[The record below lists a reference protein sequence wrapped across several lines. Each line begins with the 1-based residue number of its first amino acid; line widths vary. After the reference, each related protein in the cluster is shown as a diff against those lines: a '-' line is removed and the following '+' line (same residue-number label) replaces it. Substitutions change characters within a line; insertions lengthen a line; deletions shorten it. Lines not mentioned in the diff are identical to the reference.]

1 MIPFVL
7 GPIALSYLYFVL
19 SFFFFSDGTKT
30 VRYTPP
36 VEGDYFVNVNFNK
49 TPVPDS
55 PFKADVE
62 PPTDANRVRAYG
74 PGLRPEGVKVGD
86 NGSFKIDTQGA
97 GRGKLDV
104 TVDGPKPR
112 CSKVQV
118 AQSQDGPHISD
129 AVYNPAAVGMYKV
142 NVFYAGDHIYDSPFT
157 VGVSDPTK
165 CKITGP
171 GLNNRDLARVGKP
184 VEYQLDA
191 TKAGPGTVKAAAKD
205 PRGAQV
211 NLDVEPIPNSN
222 GKYKLSFVPDDA
234 GTYTM
239 SATHAGHLIPEV
251 PFALGSVDPTKVKVT
266 GDGLNGGRVDE
277 TLPIDVDAREAGP
290 GGLNLG
296 LEGPGAAAADVVD
309 NKDGTFRINFT
320 PTTSGEYRFNMKFAD
335 EDVPGSPFCI
345 PIRNVKN
352 AKVSGLNKGPYF
364 VGEEI
369 PVTVDTRKAGPPDVP
384 VVARVQSPSG
394 ADFEP
399 DVEMPSKGYSKVKF
413 TPEEPGVYELDLSL
427 LGEQLDDMP
436 AKIEVS
442 DPSRCVINKGG
453 LECACVG
460 EPVYFTVDT
469 AAAGP
474 GDLEVTAKEGN
485 KKLPVNM
492 TPVADEPGRYEVEFV
507 PTKAGDV
514 EVPVLFAGR
523 GVPDAPLVVPVADPS
538 KCTAQGPG
546 LAPSGLKAHRQTYF
560 DVSTAGAGAGE
571 VDVSIVNTDSM
582 QAVDFN
588 QTEADKTSHH
598 VEYAPDTAGH
608 YEVNIRFAGKLV
620 AGSPYA
626 ISVSDP
632 TRVVAY
638 GPALEGDSIVNE
650 PACFTVDK
658 SEAGDGDL
666 EINISGPAVPEVE
679 RKVRLI
685 FLSFCRFLVM
695 PPSCTCIT

>member
-1 MIPFVL
+1 MFVTT
-7 GPIALSYLYFVL
+7 YLHVSTSL
-19 SFFFFSDGTKT
+19 SFLFCFTLNLPRDGTKT
-30 VRYTPP
+30 CRYTPP
-36 VEGDYFVNVNFNK
+36 VEGDYLVHVNFND
-49 TPVPDS
+49 TAVPDS
-55 PFKADVE
+55 PFKAEVE

-86 NGSFKIDTQGA
+86 HGSFKIDTQGA
-97 GRGKLDV
+97 GRGDLKV

-112 CSKVQV
+112 CSTVQT
-118 AQSQDGPHISD
+118 APSKDGPHITD
-129 AVYNPAAVGMYKV
+129 ANYNPTAVGMYKV

-171 GLNNRDLARVGKP
+171 GVNNRDLARVGKP

-191 TKAGPGTVKAAAKD
+191 TKAGPGTVKAAAKN

-211 NLDVEPIPNSN
+211 DLDVEPVPNSN

-234 GTYTM
+234 GTYTVT
-239 SATHAGHLIPEV
+239 ATHAGHLIPEV
-251 PFALGSVDPTKVKVT
+251 PFALGSVDPTKVKVS

-296 LEGPGAAAADVVD
+296 LEGPGKAAADVED
-309 NKDGTFRINFT
+309 NKDGTFRINFSANV
-320 PTTSGEYRFNMKFAD
+320 PGEYKFNMQFAE
-335 EDVPGSPFCI
+335 EDVPGTPFCI
-345 PIRNVKN
+345 PVRNVKN
-352 AKVSGLNKGPYF
+352 AKVSGLDKGPYF

-399 DVEMPSKGYSKVKF
+399 EVEMPAKGYSKVKF
-413 TPEEPGVYELDLSL
+413 TPEEPGVYDLDLSL

-436 AKIEVS
+436 AKIEVC

-469 AAAGP
+469 AEAGP
-474 GDLEVTAKEGN
+474 GALEVTAKEAKN
-485 KKLPVNM
+485 KKLPVNV

-507 PTKAGDV
+507 PTMAGDV
-514 EVPVLFAGR
+514 EVPVLFSGR
-523 GVPDAPLVVPVADPS
+523 TVPEAPLVVPVADPS

-560 DVSTAGAGAGE
+560 DVSTVGAGTGD
-571 VDVSIVNTDSM
+571 VDVSIVNTDTM
-582 QAVDFN
+582 QAVDFEH
-588 QTEADKTSHH
+588 TEPQKASHH
-598 VEYAPDTAGH
+598 VEYTPDAAGH
-608 YEVNIRFAGKLV
+608 YEVNVRFAGKLV
-620 AGSPYA
+620 ADSPYA

-632 TRVVAY
+632 TRVFAH
-638 GPALEGDSIVNE
+638 GPALEGNSIVNE
-650 PACFTVDK
+650 PAKFTVDK
-658 SEAGDGDL
+658 SEAGEGEL
-666 EINISGPAVPEVE
+666 EINITGPGAPEVE
-679 RKVRLI
+679 KKVSVHL
-685 FLSFCRFLVM
+685 LMKCAY
-695 PPSCTCIT
+695 SCSHFK